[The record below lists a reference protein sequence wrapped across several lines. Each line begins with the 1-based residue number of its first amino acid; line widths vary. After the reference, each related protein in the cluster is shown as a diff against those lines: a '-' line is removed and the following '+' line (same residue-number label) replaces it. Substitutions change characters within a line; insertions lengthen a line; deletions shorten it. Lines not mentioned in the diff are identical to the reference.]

1 MEIFWLIFICAL
13 FIFVVV
19 GIVYS
24 VIINNRYLSRK
35 KEQQRQKEIHEQ
47 KEFQA
52 MIENLQANKV
62 IGDKNNWIAFKKN
75 NIIISKRLISLDNC
89 AYYHGKDDTIML
101 LPDPYDSIDFEDF
114 DNKQRQE
121 IIDYLDKYNVSQ
133 IQTYFKITDKSG
145 LVDKSNFNHG
155 YEYAYMVN
163 TGEKF
168 FQISGS
174 KNPNLKWKL
183 TNVEFTPH
191 YVTDYEVTTKSEETG
206 RVGGHAGAAT
216 IGGLIGGTTGAVI
229 GSSLGREINSTTV
242 SYSSNSAQEREVPS
256 TALITIE
263 SSDGDKVKIAEQYY
277 EDDIIILKKYFL
289 VENETREESN
299 QNNSNFVAELQK
311 LKKMMDEGLLT
322 EEEFKQG
329 KKKLLEG

>member
-1 MEIFWLIFICAL
+1 MGALGALLIFFAL
-13 FIFVVV
+13 VLV
-19 GIVYS
+19 GTLIGLEKQE
-24 VIINNRYLSRK
+24 NARK
-35 KEQQRQKEIHEQ
+35 K
-47 KEFQA
+47 
-52 MIENLQANKV
+52 IEDKKKLDEEKVFRLKMTKMNFDKLIIVNK
-62 IGDKNNWIAFKKN
+62 NQWIAFKDNK
-75 NIIISKRLISLDNC
+75 LIGPLIECSLDNS
-89 AYYHGKDDTIML
+89 AYIIGDGRIIILSPTPNGINIIPSLGDEKD
-101 LPDPYDSIDFEDF
+101 
-114 DNKQRQE
+114 KE
-121 IIDYLDKYNVSQ
+121 IIGYLDKTNVPMVQCSFV
-133 IQTYFKITDKSG
+133 IHETDDLRDYVTFNTDVECAYKTDK
-145 LVDKSNFNHG
+145 K
-155 YEYAYMVN
+155 
-163 TGEKF
+163 EKF
-168 FQISGS
+168 FSISGS